1 MTLTKVYYLNDFF
14 RITLLLK
21 IRFICFLIIDSVR
34 CKQLTIGVTIFLYKQ
49 LINHKSIK
57 IKMKKIIFVFTLLVS
72 CLSFSQVISS
82 VDFHVLNSGME
93 NDYLKLEQIWNEF
106 HKKNMEDGKM
116 IRWTM
121 LKVKNVKRR
130 AR

>member
-1 MTLTKVYYLNDFF
+1 
-14 RITLLLK
+14 
-21 IRFICFLIIDSVR
+21 
-34 CKQLTIGVTIFLYKQ
+34 
-49 LINHKSIK
+49 
-57 IKMKKIIFVFTLLVS
+57 MKKIIFVFTLLVS

-121 LKVKNVKRR
+121 LKVKNVKEVQMILQTM
-130 AR
+130 